1 MSLSQSAERSP
12 RHGRRTALTANFV
25 QGAEPYE
32 SPKQALDQVYA
43 GLFYLDKFVKDLKLG
58 KPAGITPDCDAET
71 CPDSVESKFATV
83 SKENLVN
90 NLRGL
95 KMVFTGGPDDS
106 FDGFDDLLIAEGS
119 DSLAVTPWRKLK
131 LPSNRSS
138 NRRPLAEAIRQNDGQ
153 VTVAYEAVKTLNDDF
168 KTEFVT
174 VLNLVPRSAGDNT
187 DAGKFS

>member
-1 MSLSQSAERSP
+1 MSLSQSAE
-12 RHGRRTALTANFV
+12 ALAETWATDGTFTANFV

-32 SPKQALDQVYA
+32 PKQALDQVYA

-119 DSLAVTPWRKLK
+119 DSLAVTLMAKIEAAIE
-131 LPSNRSS
+131 SVEAIEGS
-138 NRRPLAEAIRQNDGQ
+138 LAEAIRQNDGQ

-174 VLNLVPRSAGDNT
+174 VLNLSVPQEGAGDN
-187 DAGKFS
+187 D